1 VDAHYWPALLGWL
14 VGLVVGV
21 GYAVY
26 ATRRGR
32 RPRPLL
38 GVVVSIFFSVVGIA
52 CLLGGRLA
60 DSILFIALAIIAFP
74 LEESSGKA
82 QLVKYLLVLATSIA
96 GLLLTASLLVKAIL
110 ALMAAGSV
118 LAVAG
123 IVGRGVTA
131 RG

>member
-1 VDAHYWPALLGWL
+1 VDARYWPALLGWL
-14 VGLVVGV
+14 VGLLVGV

-32 RPRPLL
+32 RPRLLL
-38 GVVVSIFFSVVGIA
+38 GVAVSLLFFVAGVA
-52 CLLGGRLA
+52 CLLGGRLV

-74 LEESSGKA
+74 LEESSSRA
-82 QLVKYLLVLATSIA
+82 QLAKYLLVLATSIA
-96 GLLLTASLLVKAIL
+96 GLLLAASLFVKVIL
-110 ALMAAGSV
+110 ALMAAGSA

-123 IVGRGVTA
+123 IVGRGIIA